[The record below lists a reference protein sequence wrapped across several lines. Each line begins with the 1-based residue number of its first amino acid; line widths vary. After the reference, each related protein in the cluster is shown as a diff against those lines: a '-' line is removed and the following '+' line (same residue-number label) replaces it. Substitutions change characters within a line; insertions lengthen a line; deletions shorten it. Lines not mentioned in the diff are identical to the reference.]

1 MPKGEKI
8 TPEISHDGHRDRL
21 RGRFIR
27 SGTGALE
34 DYELLELA
42 LFSAIPRRDV
52 KPLAKQLLVRFGSM
66 GGVLGATV
74 DDLQTVKGISENTAV
89 FIKTIHALQL
99 RTLSEEIKEKPI
111 LTSWQKLIDY
121 CHAAMAHEKREHF
134 RVLFLNK
141 KNQLIADEVQQVG
154 TIDHVPVYPREV
166 VKHALDLGAT
176 AMILVHNHPS
186 GDPTPSDGDITMTRE
201 LVKAA
206 KAMDV
211 MVHDHIIIGKSGH
224 TSFKAMG
231 LM

>member
-66 GGVLGATV
+66 CGVLGATV